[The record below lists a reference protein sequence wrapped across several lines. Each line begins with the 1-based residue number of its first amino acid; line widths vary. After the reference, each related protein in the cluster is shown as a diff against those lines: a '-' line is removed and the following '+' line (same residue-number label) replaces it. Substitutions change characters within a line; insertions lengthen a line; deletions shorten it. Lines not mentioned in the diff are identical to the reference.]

1 MCLQKL
7 KTIYKYGKER
17 FMDIKYVAKNY
28 KISDKFKDV
37 IEKKLSKLEKYFSKD
52 VDLKVAC
59 TEQNDICK
67 LEITIN
73 SAGLFLRSEVTSDN
87 MYNNIDMALPKLEKQ
102 IVKNNKKYKNKFAE
116 RVVADSFEFIEEEPE
131 PIAARVVKTKTFE
144 LDPISVEDAIA
155 FMEAVGHNFYV
166 FLNGETGEIN
176 VIYKRNDGNLGLIEV
191 VK

>member
-1 MCLQKL
+1 
-7 KTIYKYGKER
+7 
-17 FMDIKYVAKNY
+17 MDIKYVAKNY

-59 TEQNDICK
+59 TEQNDVCK